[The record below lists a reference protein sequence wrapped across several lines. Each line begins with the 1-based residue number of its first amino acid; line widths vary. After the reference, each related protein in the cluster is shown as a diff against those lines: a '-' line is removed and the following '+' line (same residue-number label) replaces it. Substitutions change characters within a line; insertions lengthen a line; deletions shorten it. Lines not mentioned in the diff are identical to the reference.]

1 MFCGGFFMACT
12 EDMIY
17 SDEYYDLIIDFNLIE
32 NYIFPDCLQNLDAQF
47 KIGYYP
53 RQYLPPL
60 SVTAYGYSAIP
71 KVFCL
76 TDTSALEVTN
86 ILFLQNQP
94 ALDLKGEGVMV
105 GFVDTGINYQ
115 DELFQNSDGTTRIV
129 GIWDQTI
136 PGRVASPEMNQDMFW
151 ENEADM
157 PNSGN
162 VPEDIL
168 NFGNVSKDT
177 PNFGNVPDGFLYG
190 TEYTEEEIN
199 LALNSEAPLS
209 VVPSVDENGH
219 GTFLAGVTCGGG
231 NPANDFI
238 GAVPLSAIAM
248 VKCKQTKENLRE
260 YYHIPSGVEC
270 YQENDIMTGVAWLQQ
285 LAEKRN
291 MPLVVCISMGSGLG
305 SHSGDSPLSVFLNNM
320 GLRRGRAVAISAGN
334 EANARHHY
342 EGRGLVQGQRED
354 VEISV
359 GNGVKGFVLELWASV
374 PELYQVA
381 VVSPTGEVFQPQ
393 GGPGAGKAEH
403 TFIFEGT
410 TVSLEYDIVVGI
422 NSNQLA
428 FLRFTN
434 PLQGI
439 WIIRVTARQV
449 IQGSYNMWL
458 PMSQLMTGE
467 VFFLRSTP
475 DITATTPS
483 FTRSGIGVGAFV
495 AKGNSIY
502 PDSGRGF
509 STTGEI
515 KPDLAAPGVNVMGPD
530 RRGNF
535 TTMTG
540 TSVSTAITAGACAQ
554 LLEWGIVKGRY
565 TTLNSSEIRTILT
578 RGARR
583 DANRSY
589 PNREWGF
596 GALDVFEALNQLRDS
611 LQ

>member
-1 MFCGGFFMACT
+1 MACT
-12 EDMIY
+12 EEMIY
-17 SDEYYDLIIDFNLIE
+17 SEDYYDLIIDFNLIE
-32 NYIFPDCLQNLDAQF
+32 NYIFPECLQSIDTQF
-47 KIGYYP
+47 KVGYYP
-53 RQYLPPL
+53 SLELPPL
-60 SVTAYGYSAIP
+60 SVTDYTYSAIP

-94 ALDLKGEGVMV
+94 ALDLKGEGVLV

-115 DELFQNSDGTTRIV
+115 DELFRNSDGTTRIA
-129 GIWDQTI
+129 GIWDQTLQN
-136 PGRVASPEMNQDMFW
+136 GEKPE
-151 ENEADM
+151 
-157 PNSGN
+157 
-162 VPEDIL
+162 
-168 NFGNVSKDT
+168 
-177 PNFGNVPDGFLYG
+177 GFLYG
-190 TEYTEEEIN
+190 SQFLEEQIN
-199 LALNSEAPLS
+199 EALAAENPLAL
-209 VVPSVDENGH
+209 VPSIDENGH
-219 GTFLAGVTCGGG
+219 GTFLAGISCGGG
-231 NPANDFI
+231 NPANDFV
-238 GAVPLSAIAM
+238 GAVPFSTIAM

-260 YYHIPSGVEC
+260 YYHIPQNTEC
-270 YQENDIMTGVAWLQQ
+270 YQENDIMAGVAWLQQ
-285 LAEKRN
+285 LAESLN
-291 MPLVVCISMGSGLG
+291 MPLVVCIAMGSGLG
-305 SHSGDSPLSVFLNNM
+305 SHSGDSAISVFLNNV
-320 GLRRGRAVAISAGN
+320 GLRRGHAISISAGN

-342 EGRGLVQGQRED
+342 EGRGLEQDQRED

-359 GNGVKGFVLELWASV
+359 GSNVRGFVLELWASV

-393 GGPGAGKAEH
+393 GGPGAGKAEY

-410 TVSLEYDIVVGI
+410 TVSLEYEIVVGI

-449 IQGSYNMWL
+449 IQGNYNMWL
-458 PMSQLMTGE
+458 PMSELMTGE

-483 FTRSGIGVGAFV
+483 FTRAGISTAAFL
-495 AKGNSIY
+495 AKGNSLY
-502 PDSGRGF
+502 PESGRGF
-509 STTGEI
+509 STSGEI
-515 KPDLAAPGVNVMGPD
+515 KPDLAAPGVDVMGPD

-540 TSVSTAITAGACAQ
+540 TSVAAAITAGACAQ

-583 DANRSY
+583 DSERTY
-589 PNREWGF
+589 PNREWGY
-596 GALDVFEALNQLRDS
+596 GALDVFEALNQLRDGM
-611 LQ
+611 